1 VLDFGLVLNS
11 FEFGES
17 LDMCEQRDDLFVH
30 LLVGKAQV
38 DDVLDEGQ
46 EHEAGVQAVGLDEV
60 VEQSEADLVG
70 EDGQVLVLKDLAS
83 LDALLPEGHVFLVD
97 RGGDLLQLL
106 SESGVLIH
114 HLKYYYQVASQDNAQ
129 ITSYSSNRSRTSSHA
144 TV

>member
-1 VLDFGLVLNS
+1 
-11 FEFGES
+11 
-17 LDMCEQRDDLFVH
+17 MREQRDDLFVH

-83 LDALLPEGHVFLVD
+83 FDALLPEGHVFLID
-97 RGGDLLQLL
+97 RGGDLFELL

-114 HLKYYYQVASQDNAQ
+114 HLKYY
-129 ITSYSSNRSRTSSHA
+129 TR
-144 TV
+144 